1 MGVQRVSEGKL
12 FASRDNDRSFAALS
26 APVSCCFREN
36 SQFMMVRIHPALIC
50 SKPCPL
56 APRNRVVV

>member
-12 FASRDNDRSFAALS
+12 FASRDNDRSFAA
-26 APVSCCFREN
+26 PVSCCFREN
-36 SQFMMVRIHPALIC
+36 SQFMMVRIYPAPNC
-50 SKPCPL
+50 SKPCSL